1 MLNQSRS
8 PTHGNVLVLLVNH
21 GPLGALTLGNAKVI
35 SVKCYEVAPIVRI
48 VYRPVFAERPL
59 EIVIR
64 TARARL
70 GQDVAAVTN
79 AQARIDVP
87 NVIPAFNFICGTHR
101 IQGDYRIIRGPKK
114 TRLGVLNFEGRH
126 ICLAWKKNELCA
138 REGQTHESNEYGK
151 NGRPLD
157 SPLQ

>member
-1 MLNQSRS
+1 M
-8 PTHGNVLVLLVNH
+8 NH
-21 GPLGALTLGNAKVI
+21 DPLGALTLGNAKVI

-59 EIVIR
+59 EIVFWS
-64 TARARL
+64 TWARL

-87 NVIPAFNFICGTHR
+87 NVIPAFNFICGTHG

-157 SPLQ
+157 SSLQ